1 MAAVSEAPLII
12 CVEDDESVREA
23 IKGLFVALG
32 FTAEV
37 FSSAEEFL
45 QSGRLEDTSCLITD
59 IKLGGMSGIEL
70 QNRLAASSY
79 PIPVIVITAFPDDR
93 TRTQALSAGAVGVL
107 SKPISK
113 EELLTCI
120 NSALKGGEDYRTTHV
135 GA

>member
-1 MAAVSEAPLII
+1 MATLPGDPLIV
-12 CVEDDESVREA
+12 CVEDVESVREA
-23 IKGLFVALG
+23 IKGLLVALG
-32 FTAEV
+32 FNAEV

-45 QSGRLEDTSCLITD
+45 QSNLLGDTSCLITD
-59 IKLGGMSGIEL
+59 VKLGGMSGIEL

-120 NSALKGGEDYRTTHV
+120 NSALKGRES
-135 GA
+135 